1 MNPRLILVILA
12 ALAASL
18 LVLFGVRALLGAKSG
33 VKEQRAEATAV
44 VRVLSAARPLALGA
58 HVKPEDLTWVEL
70 PSAAISPAFITDAAQ
85 PNAVQDLTGA
95 TAKAAIYAGE
105 LLVAERFLK
114 AGDRSVLAA
123 LISPGFRAIG
133 VPIKQETAAAGFIL
147 PNDRVDVIL
156 ASRTNIDTPNGSQ
169 ELVRSNVV
177 LEDVRVLAID
187 QTVTAQTDANGV
199 TSAVPGAVATL
210 ELSPGDAEILTM
222 AGQLGPLSLAL
233 RGVQDERPL
242 DRSATTSA
250 ARRNAPALQ
259 QNVSA
264 GDVVLLHA
272 DGKATPTTVL
282 ER

>member
-18 LVLFGVRALLGAKSG
+18 LVLFGVRALLGGKSTPQEPR
-33 VKEQRAEATAV
+33 KEAAAA
-44 VRVLSAARPLALGA
+44 VRVLAAARPLALGA

-70 PSAAISPAFITDAAQ
+70 PAAAIAPTFITDAAQ
-85 PNAVQDLTGA
+85 PGAVEELTGA
-95 TAKAAIYAGE
+95 TAKAAIYQGE
-105 LLVAERFLK
+105 LLVAERFVK

-123 LISPGFRAIG
+123 LIAPGFRAIG

-156 ASRTNIDTPNGSQ
+156 ASRTNIDTPNGTQ
-169 ELVRSNVV
+169 ELVRSDVV

-210 ELSPGDAEILTM
+210 ELAPGDAEVLTM

-233 RGVQDERPL
+233 RGVQDERPIE
-242 DRSATTSA
+242 RNASVSA

-259 QNVSA
+259 QNASA

-272 DGKATPTTVL
+272 DGKATPTAVL

>member
-18 LVLFGVRALLGAKSG
+18 LVLFGVRALLGAKG
-33 VKEQRAEATAV
+33 GGKEQHVEAPV
-44 VRVLSAARPLALGA
+44 IVRVLSAARPLALGA
-58 HVKPEDLTWVEL
+58 HVKPEDLAWVEL
-70 PSAAISPAFITDAAQ
+70 PAAAIAPSFITDAAS
-85 PNAVQDLTGA
+85 PGAVEELTGA
-95 TAKAAIYAGE
+95 TAKAAIYPGE
-105 LLVAERFLK
+105 LLVAERFVK
-114 AGDRSVLAA
+114 TGDRSVLAA

-156 ASRTNIDTPNGSQ
+156 ASRTHIDTPNGSQ

-177 LEDVRVLAID
+177 LDDVRVLAID

-199 TSAVPGAVATL
+199 TTAVPGAVATL

-233 RGVQDERPL
+233 RGFQDDRKTERAA
-242 DRSATTSA
+242 SASA

-272 DGKATPTTVL
+272 NGKATPTTVL